1 MDDAAI
7 LSLYIA
13 RNEEALEQTRYKY
26 GHYCRCIAASI
37 LCNQE
42 DADEVCN
49 DVLLQTWNA
58 IPPARPRALKLFLA
72 KVTRNLAFS
81 RWRSKHAQCRCSGET
96 EIALGELADC
106 VPGREQVDDA
116 LNAKELTETINTFL
130 GTLHARD
137 RNIFLRRY
145 FYVEDIGTI
154 ASAFTMKP
162 SNVLRILSRTRAKLK
177 AHLIQEG
184 YDL

>member
-1 MDDAAI
+1 MNDAAI

-13 RNEEALEQTRYKY
+13 RNEDALEQTRHKY
-26 GHYCRCIAASI
+26 GQYCRCIAASI
-37 LCNQE
+37 LCDQE

-49 DVLLQTWNA
+49 DVLLRTWNA
-58 IPPARPRALKLFLA
+58 IPPSRPKSLKVFLA
-72 KVTRNLAFS
+72 KVTRNLAYS
-81 RWRSKHAQCRCSGET
+81 RWRSNHAQCRCSGET
-96 EIALGELADC
+96 EIALDELTDC
-106 VPGREQVDDA
+106 IPGKEHVDDA
-116 LNAKELTETINTFL
+116 LNAKELAETINTFL
-130 GTLHARD
+130 GTLHMRD

-154 ASAFTMKP
+154 ANACTMRP